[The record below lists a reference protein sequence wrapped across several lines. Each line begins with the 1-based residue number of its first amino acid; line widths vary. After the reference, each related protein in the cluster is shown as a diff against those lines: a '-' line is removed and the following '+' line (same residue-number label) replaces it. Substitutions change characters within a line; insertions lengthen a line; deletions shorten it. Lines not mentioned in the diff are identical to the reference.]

1 MAEIKTGLKGK
12 DEMVVQREH
21 LASTIGNTGAEV
33 LSTHWVVLLME
44 KAARNAV
51 NGLLPAGMITVG
63 TMISIR
69 HFAATPLGLK
79 VTAEALL
86 EKIEGRK
93 LTFRVTVRDEFER
106 IAEGANEQ
114 MIVPMGGFLRKVKKK
129 CDRMS
134 EVNPLSESA

>member
-44 KAARNAV
+44 KASRNAV
-51 NGLLPAGMITVG
+51 NGLLPPGMITVG

-114 MIVPMGGFLRKVKKK
+114 MIVSMGGFLGKVKKK
-129 CDRMS
+129 CERMS
-134 EVNPLSESA
+134 GDKPAL

>member
-1 MAEIKTGLKGK
+1 MAEIRIGLTGQE
-12 DEMVVQREH
+12 EMVVTREH

-51 NGLLPAGMITVG
+51 NGLLPEGMITVG

-69 HFAATPLGLK
+69 HFAATPPGVK

-93 LTFRVTVRDEFER
+93 LRFRVTVRDELER
-106 IAEGANEQ
+106 IAEGENEQ
-114 MIVPMGGFLRKVKKK
+114 AVVPVGGFLEKVKKK
-129 CDRMS
+129 CEMMR
-134 EVNPLSESA
+134 AR

>member
-1 MAEIKTGLKGK
+1 MAEIRIGLTGRE
-12 DEMVVQREH
+12 EMVVQREH

-51 NGLLPAGMITVG
+51 NGLLPEGMITVG

-69 HFAATPLGLK
+69 HFAATPPGVK
-79 VTAEALL
+79 VAAEALL

-93 LTFRVTVRDEFER
+93 LRFRVTVRDELER
-106 IAEGANEQ
+106 IAEGENEQ
-114 MIVPMGGFLRKVKKK
+114 VIVPAGGFLEKVKKK
-129 CDRMS
+129 CERIRP
-134 EVNPLSESA
+134 NR

>member
-1 MAEIKTGLKGK
+1 
-12 DEMVVQREH
+12 
-21 LASTIGNTGAEV
+21 EV

-79 VTAEALL
+79 VTAESLL
-86 EKIEGRK
+86 EKIEGRR
-93 LTFRVTVRDEFER
+93 LSFRVTVRDDFEK
-106 IAEGANEQ
+106 IAEGENEQ
-114 MIVPMGGFLRKVKKK
+114 MIVPMAGFLAKLEKK
-129 CDRMS
+129 CSLQSCFSCR
-134 EVNPLSESA
+134 NPP